1 MSVSEAIGLMIQFGS
16 FVLAL
21 VGIMLTIS
29 KNNKK

>member
-1 MSVSEAIGLMIQFGS
+1 MIQFGS